1 MLDKIS
7 HILTRKPKLIL
18 TISLLMLIPSIIGYL
33 STRVNYDILSYLPKD
48 LETTKGEALLEEPF
62 KMAATSMLV
71 VEDMPNV
78 YTEDLVRDIKNV
90 TGVSSVTWLSDMVG
104 PQFPVEMLPKELTSH
119 LYSENSTLIV
129 IQYSRAA
136 SSQVTMDAIDNI
148 RSLCNKHCFL
158 SGFSVLMRDIRGYM
172 DAELPLYIMLA
183 VLLSMGAMLL
193 TLESSVLPFAF
204 LGNIGLAVAYN
215 MGSNLFLGEI
225 SYVTQALAAVLQLA
239 VTMDYS
245 IFLYHRYSEERCNYD
260 DPRDAMSV
268 AVKAAFGS
276 LSGSSLTT
284 IAGFLALCFMH
295 FSLGLNIGLVMAKGV
310 ILGVLTVIIVLPS
323 ILLLLDKHIQK
334 HTHRSLIPDTSK
346 LTAFIMKHKTL
357 TLVIF
362 ALLIIPAYYGQ
373 AHADTY
379 YKISDSLPRETPS
392 TIASEKLSSNFNIAS
407 MHVAIVDADLP
418 STAMNN
424 IEAEIKE
431 VDGISSVISYNSILG
446 AGIPDF
452 FIPEDIHNM
461 LKQDGKQLIMIN
473 TEYET
478 ASRQIADQ
486 VKTLNK
492 ILKKYDSSAM
502 LTGESAMTEDLIS
515 TTSTDF
521 KVTNYITLAA
531 VFFIILFVLR
541 SLSIPIALI
550 IPIEISIYINQSFV
564 YFLGGKMFFITPALI
579 SAIQMGSTIDYA
591 ILMTTRFK
599 EEIQN
604 GLDRKAAI
612 TVAATESDKSIF
624 TSALVLFTSMLGV
637 MLVSHIDLISS
648 ICIMLARGAIIS
660 MLICVVVLPVIL
672 YEFEPVFART
682 SLKWRSNSD

>member
-334 HTHRSLIPDTSK
+334 HTHRSLI
-346 LTAFIMKHKTL
+346 
-357 TLVIF
+357 
-362 ALLIIPAYYGQ
+362 
-373 AHADTY
+373 
-379 YKISDSLPRETPS
+379 
-392 TIASEKLSSNFNIAS
+392 
-407 MHVAIVDADLP
+407 
-418 STAMNN
+418 
-424 IEAEIKE
+424 
-431 VDGISSVISYNSILG
+431 
-446 AGIPDF
+446 
-452 FIPEDIHNM
+452 
-461 LKQDGKQLIMIN
+461 
-473 TEYET
+473 
-478 ASRQIADQ
+478 
-486 VKTLNK
+486 
-492 ILKKYDSSAM
+492 
-502 LTGESAMTEDLIS
+502 
-515 TTSTDF
+515 
-521 KVTNYITLAA
+521 
-531 VFFIILFVLR
+531 
-541 SLSIPIALI
+541 
-550 IPIEISIYINQSFV
+550 
-564 YFLGGKMFFITPALI
+564 
-579 SAIQMGSTIDYA
+579 
-591 ILMTTRFK
+591 
-599 EEIQN
+599 
-604 GLDRKAAI
+604 DRK
-612 TVAATESDKSIF
+612 
-624 TSALVLFTSMLGV
+624 
-637 MLVSHIDLISS
+637 
-648 ICIMLARGAIIS
+648 
-660 MLICVVVLPVIL
+660 
-672 YEFEPVFART
+672 
-682 SLKWRSNSD
+682 SNV